1 MSHKTDNAASNR
13 TANSLQTTPTI
24 KPTIK
29 PPITPAIG
37 TRMACWVYEG
47 MIMFA
52 VSFTAAYLYSSL
64 TQSRH
69 ALQHRLDLMFFLFV
83 IFGIY
88 FIYFWHRGQTL
99 PMKTWK
105 MRVYDKSGKAPT
117 QARAALRYLLSWL
130 WFLPPLAL
138 AATFTVTTWGVLVLL
153 IGWVVFYAL
162 LARLLPGKQFLHD
175 VLAGTQLLKAEPI
188 TTRGLV

>member
-1 MSHKTDNAASNR
+1 MSHKTDNAAQNSAATNSQ
-13 TANSLQTTPTI
+13 TAPTTAPT
-24 KPTIK
+24 
-29 PPITPAIG
+29 ITPAIG

-69 ALQHRLDLMFFLFV
+69 ALQHRLDMMFFLFV

-105 MRVYDKSGKAPT
+105 MRVYDKSGQAPT
-117 QARAALRYLLSWL
+117 QVRAALRYLLSWL

-175 VLAGTQLLKAEPI
+175 VLAGTQLLKADPI
-188 TTRGLV
+188 TTKGLV

>member
-1 MSHKTDNAASNR
+1 MPDQTDKTATSPAI
-13 TANSLQTTPTI
+13 TPSMT
-24 KPTIK
+24 PAM
-29 PPITPAIG
+29 PPALTPALTPAIG

-47 MIMFA
+47 MIMFG
-52 VSFTAAYLYSSL
+52 VSFTATYLYSSL

-83 IFGIY
+83 VFGIY

-105 MRVYDKSGKAPT
+105 MRVYDKTGQQAPT

-138 AATFTVTTWGVLVLL
+138 ATLFTVTTWGVLVLL

-175 VLAGTQLLKAEPI
+175 VLAGTQLLRAEPI

>member
-1 MSHKTDNAASNR
+1 MTFLVPNIYAMSNKIDPAANNS
-13 TANSLQTTPTI
+13 TANSPQT
-24 KPTIK
+24 
-29 PPITPAIG
+29 TPAIG

-69 ALQHRLDLMFFLFV
+69 ALQHRLDMMFFLFV